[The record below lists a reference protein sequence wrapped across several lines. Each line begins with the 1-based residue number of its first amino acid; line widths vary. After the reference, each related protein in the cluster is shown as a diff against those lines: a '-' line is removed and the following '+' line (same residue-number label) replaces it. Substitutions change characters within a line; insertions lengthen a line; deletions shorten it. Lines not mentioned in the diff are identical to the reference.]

1 MEEFL
6 KLFLGEYGLA
16 GAVIIGLAFAIF
28 RFSKR
33 QTELEDRQIELES
46 ERYRQMIELIKDMNS
61 VVQSNTEFMKLNL
74 EYLRSITKQSSGP
87 QSE

>member
-46 ERYRQMIELIKDMNS
+46 ERYKQMIQLIRDTNS

-74 EYLRSITKQSSGP
+74 EYLRSITKQSSE
-87 QSE
+87 QRTE